1 MPVTHRKNII
11 LIRDYNSFDFYTEDC
26 PGTKLSGNGVEVKKE
41 NENIVVCS
49 RSQQTLEFE
58 DGKEMYQNLKRNCG
72 AIVFAH

>member
-1 MPVTHRKNII
+1 MSLTEKISFSFGII
-11 LIRDYNSFDFYTEDC
+11 TRSTSTETEDC
-26 PGTKLSGNGVEVKKE
+26 PGTKLSRNGVEVKKE

-49 RSQQTLEFE
+49 RSQQNLEFE